1 MPGLVDPLPLGER
14 EVQRACSCRATIPP
28 RHEHYTPTRELDGH
42 LVELGDAWTLRKGT
56 KVARCVLVRH
66 QLGWESRLM
75 VGELLR
81 SQVCRSSEEI
91 WSTQESWK
99 AAMMT
104 KGWHV

>member
-1 MPGLVDPLPLGER
+1 
-14 EVQRACSCRATIPP
+14 
-28 RHEHYTPTRELDGH
+28 
-42 LVELGDAWTLRKGT
+42 
-56 KVARCVLVRH
+56 
-66 QLGWESRLM
+66 M

-91 WSTQESWK
+91 LSTCESWK

>member
-1 MPGLVDPLPLGER
+1 
-14 EVQRACSCRATIPP
+14 
-28 RHEHYTPTRELDGH
+28 
-42 LVELGDAWTLRKGT
+42 LGDAWTLRKGT
-56 KVARCVLVRH
+56 KVARCVLVSH
-66 QLGWESRLM
+66 QFGWELRLI

-91 WSTQESWK
+91 LSTGELWK